1 MEPKYN
7 TSFIPKKFLGGN
19 VGGSAGGTQ
28 FVQRRHVMGPGYYLS
43 VLIFVIALIVSGGVF
58 AYVKITQ
65 QNIEKL
71 QTALELSTQS
81 INVNEVESYI
91 RLNKRLTNANT
102 IVNKHVAVSEVF
114 ALLEERTLRDIRYG
128 ALDYTMEGDGSAISM
143 TVSGEAPDF
152 QQVALQ
158 AKQFQSAELL
168 KTPTVTNLA
177 YGNDGEK
184 GLVEFT
190 IQVGIDPRL
199 VSFGSALQRTSRNQP
214 RTQASPTPTPTPT
227 PEPTPAP
234 TPTPEPTPTPSEP
247 ETTAETPMPPPPM
260 APPTP

>member
-43 VLIFVIALIVSGGVF
+43 VLIFVITLIVSGGVF

-114 ALLEERTLRDIRYG
+114 ALLEERTLRDVRYG
-128 ALDYTMEGDGSAISM
+128 ALDYSMEGDGSTISV

-158 AKQFQSAELL
+158 ARQFQSAELL
-168 KTPTVTNLA
+168 KAPTVTHLA
-177 YGNDGEK
+177 YGNDGEE
-184 GLVEFT
+184 GLVEFK

-214 RTQASPTPTPTPT
+214 RTQASPTATPAPTPTQ
-227 PEPTPAP
+227 EPTPAP
-234 TPTPEPTPTPSEP
+234 TPTPTPSEP
-247 ETTAETPMPPPPM
+247 ETTSTTPMPPPPM